1 MTSWYKLEETD
12 KIWWKDNDEAIGEM
26 VFSFDKEEEFNFWQ
40 DYPHKLTPEQK
51 AIFDAENAEL
61 VRDLKGQS

>member
-1 MTSWYKLEETD
+1 MISWYKNHKKD
-12 KIWWKDNDEAIGEM
+12 KVWRKDNDEKIGEL
-26 VFSFDKEEEFNFWQ
+26 VFSFDKVIEFNFWQ

-51 AIFDAENAEL
+51 AIFDAENEIL